1 MLTKS
6 SGKKLPALLL
16 VSCLFLLVCSVESKD
31 RNRVFSGRVV
41 NSSNHGVQGV
51 VVHLRLQN
59 APSDQKDAS
68 GSESAGKAGNAQC
81 PPPELCELTGHN
93 GSFSF
98 HQINTGLYDLTV
110 SKGGQA
116 IYTKPEP
123 LLIPEMP
130 VNTHLEITLPEQSQ
144 N

>member
-1 MLTKS
+1 MWTKPAD
-6 SGKKLPALLL
+6 KKLPALLL
-16 VSCLFLLVCSVESKD
+16 VFCVLILVGSAESKD

-41 NSSNHGVQGV
+41 NSSNRGVSGV
-51 VVHLRLQN
+51 MVHLRPQN
-59 APSDQKDAS
+59 ASTDQA
-68 GSESAGKAGNAQC
+68 GSESAGTAGGNLC
-81 PPPELCELTGHN
+81 PPPELCQVTGHN

-98 HQINTGLYDLTV
+98 HQIKTGMYDLTV
-110 SKGGQA
+110 SKDGQA

-130 VNTHLEITLPEQSQ
+130 VNTHLEISLPQQAQ